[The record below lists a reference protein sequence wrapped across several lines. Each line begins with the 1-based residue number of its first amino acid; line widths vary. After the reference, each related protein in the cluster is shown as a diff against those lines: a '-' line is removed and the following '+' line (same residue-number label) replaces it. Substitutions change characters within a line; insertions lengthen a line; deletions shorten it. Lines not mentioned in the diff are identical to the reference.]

1 MTTLMQD
8 VRYGIRMLLQNPAFT
23 AIAVI
28 TLALGIGANSA
39 IFSVINSVLLR
50 PLPYDESNRLVILW
64 ERSPQLDGMSIAYPN
79 FIDWRNQNKVF
90 EKIGVYRRQSYNL
103 TGSGEPVQVL
113 GGMVSADLFEALR
126 IKPALGRTFSQDED
140 KPGGKEVV
148 VLSYGIWQRKFG
160 ADQGVLGRTLSLD
173 GKNYTVI
180 GVTPEGFLFPSRVE
194 IWTPV
199 GQASGQQSWVNRG
212 NHPGLYGLA
221 RLKSGVTIDQARA
234 DMESIAVHLEQQY
247 PASNTSNRISV
258 VPMLDNAVQNIRPSL
273 YVLFGAVGLVLL
285 IACVNVANLLLA
297 RSASRQREIAI
308 RTALG
313 AGRSRIIRQLLT
325 ESVLLALVGGGLG
338 LALARWGVKLLV
350 AVSPNSIPR
359 ASEIGLDGRVLLFT
373 CAVSLLTGI
382 VFGLVPAWQAS
393 KPDLNETLKESARG
407 TSGGLRRQYMRSTLV
422 VVEVAVALVLLIG
435 GGLLI
440 RSFYRLMQVNPG
452 FRLEKLLSFSIN
464 LPSARYSQDQ
474 QVASFYTNLLDRLKA
489 LPGVESV
496 AASSGLPLGNNGW
509 QTSFSIEGRPEP
521 EPGKWPLTEAAA
533 VTPDYF
539 TTMGMP
545 LLKGR
550 TFTDQDNRKDA
561 PRVMIVDP
569 SFSERY
575 WPGEEVIGKTVRM
588 GRRQNTPPT
597 TIVGMVG
604 RVKMEGLDND
614 SNRTQAYFPQ
624 HQMGASSMTIIL
636 RTTTDP
642 LAMAAA
648 ARKQV
653 AAIDPDQPIYSVK
666 TIEQL
671 RDDSV
676 APRRLSL
683 LLLGVFAAVALTLAS
698 IGVYGVMS
706 YSVTHRAHELGIRMA
721 LGAQRGDVV
730 KLVTKEGM
738 TLAGVGLVLG
748 LAGAFGLTRL
758 MSTMLFGVTAT
769 DPLTFG
775 TISVFLGIVALLA
788 CYVPAHRATK
798 IDPIVALRYE

>member
-1 MTTLMQD
+1 MTLMQD
-8 VRYGIRMLLQNPAFT
+8 IRYGIRMLLQNPAFT
-23 AIAVI
+23 AIAVL

-126 IKPALGRTFSQDED
+126 IKPAIGRIFNQEED

-160 ADQGVLGRTLSLD
+160 GDPGVLGRTLSLD

-194 IWTPV
+194 LWTPV
-199 GQASGQQSWVNRG
+199 GQVSAQQNWVNRG

-221 RLKSGVTIDQARA
+221 RLKPGVTIEQARS
-234 DMESIAVHLEQQY
+234 DMESVAVHLEQQY

-258 VPMLDNAVQNIRPSL
+258 VPMLDNAVQNIKPSL

-338 LALARWGVKLLV
+338 LAIARWGVKLLV

-407 TSGGLRRQYMRSTLV
+407 TSGGLKRQYMRSTLV
-422 VVEVAVALVLLIG
+422 VLEVAVALVLLIG

-452 FRLEKLLSFSIN
+452 FRLEKLLSFSVN
-464 LPSARYSQDQ
+464 LPSARYSEQQ
-474 QVASFYTNLLDRLKA
+474 QVVGFYTNLLDRLKA

-496 AASSGLPLGNNGW
+496 AATSGLPLGNNGW

-533 VTPDYF
+533 VAPGYF

-569 SFSERY
+569 SFAERY

-588 GRRQNTPPT
+588 GRRQDAPPT

-624 HQMGASSMTIIL
+624 HQMGQSSMTIIL

-642 LAMAAA
+642 LAVAAI

-653 AAIDPDQPIYSVK
+653 AAIDPDQPIYNVK

-706 YSVTHRAHELGIRMA
+706 YSVTQRAHELGIRMA

-730 KLVTKEGM
+730 RLVTKEGM

-748 LAGAFGLTRL
+748 LAAAFGLTRL

-775 TISVFLGIVALLA
+775 TISVFLGIVALCA
-788 CYVPAHRATK
+788 CYVPAHRATR